1 MTRVANFTAGP
12 AALPLPVL
20 EQARDELLDFEG
32 TGMSIMENS
41 HRSKTYERV
50 HEEALALLRELM
62 AVPSSHQI
70 LFLQGGARGQFAM
83 VPLNFLSSGKSA
95 DYLLTG
101 VWSEGAFEEAKIL
114 GSARAAGST
123 KGVGYARVLRQ
134 EELEL
139 DPNAAYVHMTT
150 NNTIY
155 GTQWRRE
162 PDVGSVPLVADA
174 SSDIL
179 SRAID
184 VSKYALIYAGAQ
196 KNIGPSGV
204 VVVIARE
211 DFLSSARKDIPQVWR
226 YATHAKAGSLWHTP
240 PTFAIYLMRG
250 VLRWVKSVGGLAQI
264 ERWND
269 EKAELLYSTI
279 DADPEYWRCP
289 VERESRSKM
298 NVVWRLPSEALD
310 EKFVKEATAAGLVG
324 LKGYRTVGGIRAS
337 IYNAV
342 SVADVRRLC
351 DFMKAFAAS
360 NRP

>member
-1 MTRVANFTAGP
+1 MARVSNFTAGP
-12 AALPLPVL
+12 AALPTAVL
-20 EQARDELLDFEG
+20 EHARDELLDYEG

-50 HEEALALLRELM
+50 HDEALALMREILG
-62 AVPSSHQI
+62 VPSTHQV

-83 VPLNFLSSGKSA
+83 VPLNFLPSGKSA

-101 VWSEGAFEEAKIL
+101 VWSEGAYDEALTL
-114 GSARAAGST
+114 GKARVAGST
-123 KGVGYARVLRQ
+123 KAVGYTRVLRQ
-134 EELEL
+134 DELEL

-155 GTQWRRE
+155 GTQWPRE
-162 PDVGSVPLVADA
+162 PDVGSVPLIADA

-179 SRAID
+179 SRRID
-184 VSKYALIYAGAQ
+184 VSKYAMIYAGAQ
-196 KNIGPSGV
+196 KNIGPSGLV
-204 VVVIARE
+204 VAIARE
-211 DFLSSARKDIPQVWR
+211 DLIASGRKDIPQVWR
-226 YATHAKAGSLWHTP
+226 YATHAKANSLWHTP

-250 VLRWVKSVGGLAQI
+250 ILRWVKSVGGLAQI

-269 EKAELLYSTI
+269 EKADLLYSTI

-289 VERESRSKM
+289 VEKTSRSKM
-298 NVVWRLPSEALD
+298 NVVFRLPTEALD

-342 SVADVRRLC
+342 SVDDVRKLV

-360 NRP
+360 NRA

>member
-1 MTRVANFTAGP
+1 MTRVSNFTAGP
-12 AALPLPVL
+12 AALPLAVL

-32 TGMSIMENS
+32 SGMSIMENS

-50 HEEALALLRELM
+50 HDEALALMRELM
-62 AVPSSHQI
+62 GVPSSHQV

-101 VWSEGAFEEAKIL
+101 VWSEGAFEEAQTL
-114 GSARAAGST
+114 GKVRTAGST
-123 KGVGYARVLRQ
+123 KGVGYTRVLRQ

-139 DPNAAYVHMTT
+139 DAGAAYVHMTT

-155 GTQWRRE
+155 GTQWRSE
-162 PDVGSVPLVADA
+162 PEVGGVPLVADA

-179 SRAID
+179 SRRID
-184 VSKYALIYAGAQ
+184 VSKYAMIYAGAQ

-211 DFLSSARKDIPQVWR
+211 DFLSSGRKDIPQVWR
-226 YATHAKAGSLWHTP
+226 YATHAKANSLWHTP
-240 PTFAIYLMRG
+240 PTFAIYLVRG

-269 EKAELLYSTI
+269 EKAALLYSTI

-342 SVADVRRLC
+342 SVADVARLC
-351 DFMKAFAAS
+351 DFMKAFAAA